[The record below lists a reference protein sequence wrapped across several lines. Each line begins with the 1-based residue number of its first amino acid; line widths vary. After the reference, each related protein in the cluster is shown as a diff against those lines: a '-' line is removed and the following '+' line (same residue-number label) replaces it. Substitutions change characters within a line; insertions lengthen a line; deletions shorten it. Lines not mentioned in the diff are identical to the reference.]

1 MFVFLSKFLPPFIYP
16 LGLVVLLVAAAL
28 LLRKHPGWQRAV
40 LIGALAVLFL
50 GGNRWVSYS
59 LTKNLEWKH
68 LPPAEMPNA
77 EVIVLLGGGTEP
89 PEPPRP
95 MVELNGAGD
104 RIVYAAYLYQQG
116 KAERILISGGTT
128 WMTGQTSNP
137 AADMGA
143 LLDLLGVP
151 EERLLLQG
159 RSQNTY
165 EDALYSCEMLKAMG
179 VQRILLVTSAS
190 HMPRALALFEKQGM
204 EVIPAPVDFKV
215 TQKGWDDLHN
225 GSIANRLIY
234 LMPNASDLG
243 LTTNSLKEYIGMWVY
258 RLRGWL

>member
-1 MFVFLSKFLPPFIYP
+1 MFVFLSKFLPPFVYP
-16 LGLVVLLVAAAL
+16 VGLVTLLVAAAL
-28 LLRKHPGWQRAV
+28 FLRKHPGWQRAV

-68 LPPAEMPNA
+68 LPPAEMPKA

-116 KAERILISGGTT
+116 KADRILISGGTT

-165 EDALYSCEMLKAMG
+165 EDALYSCEMLKEMG

-204 EVIPAPVDFKV
+204 QVTPAPVDFKV
-215 TQKGWDDLHN
+215 TQKGWDDLRS
-225 GSIANRLIY
+225 GSLANRLIY